1 MDSDAPTRI
10 KDVKYPTLFIS
21 LDQLRRGVPFIALYN
36 RKYNY
41 CEFMEFLDIF
51 TTDYKVTE

>member
-1 MDSDAPTRI
+1 MNTKKLAEVYS
-10 KDVKYPTLFIS
+10 
-21 LDQLRRGVPFIALYN
+21 

-51 TTDYKVTE
+51 TTDYKVTEEEL